1 MRRPSNKTHK
11 RIIEVKVMSTHKT
24 LVFHASGES
33 LPVSAL
39 RNWRISVPDTA
50 TAAERYAAEEFQ
62 KWFNPATGLTLP
74 LQTHQEPFNAPPGHI
89 LIQGSTELGDEEIAI
104 SVEGEQIRMSGG
116 RPRGTLYAVY
126 QFLEELVGI
135 RFLTAGHTHVP
146 DASALEIP
154 CGRYAYA
161 PPFSF
166 RWSYYREN
174 SEVPAF
180 AARKRVNTVTDAET
194 LGGKTPQQ
202 LINHSFHAL
211 VPYSEYGESHPEYY
225 ALVDGKRDT
234 DTHGGGPQLCVT
246 NPEVIEVAAESAIR
260 QLTERPEA
268 TNISVSQAD
277 TAAYCRCDSCETL
290 NQSEG
295 SPMGSQLTFVNAVAE
310 RIENVYPH
318 VKVGTLA
325 YWYTRKPPKTV
336 VPRHNVQI
344 QLCSIECCTLH
355 AIDNPDCEQ
364 NRAFCQD
371 TIAWGQIC
379 EDIWIWNYNTNFR
392 AYDLPF
398 PNLRSIGPNVRY
410 FLRNNA
416 KGVFMQ
422 ANGNGLTGEFSDLR
436 NYLISHLIWNPDLE
450 ADALLNEFVNLHYE
464 AAAPPILAY
473 ITFLH
478 DNVEAR
484 GLHPRC
490 FPTPADVGLDAE
502 STETLFDYFQQALAL
517 VSEKSEIRARVEKA
531 AIPAYKALLVAG
543 GERSPQ
549 KRQTLVDEYI
559 TLCERYNMSHA
570 AETQTAEA
578 YFAELRE

>member
-1 MRRPSNKTHK
+1 MT
-11 RIIEVKVMSTHKT
+11 THKT
-24 LVFHASGES
+24 LEFHPTGDG
-33 LPVSAL
+33 LRVSAQQ
-39 RNWRISVPDTA
+39 NWRITVSTHA
-50 TAAERYAAEEFQ
+50 TASEKYAAEEFQ
-62 KWFNPATGLTLP
+62 KWFNQATRLALP
-74 LQTHQEPFNAPPGHI
+74 LDTTDTDGQITIGASP
-89 LIQGSTELGDEEIAI
+89 TLGDEDLEITVDGSRI
-104 SVEGEQIRMSGG
+104 QIRGG
-116 RPRGTLYAVY
+116 RPRGILYAVY

-135 RFLTAGHTHVP
+135 RFLTADHAYIP
-146 DASALEIP
+146 DASALLIP
-154 CGRYAYA
+154 CGSYVYS

-180 AARKRVNTVTDAET
+180 AAKRKINTVTESEN
-194 LGGKTPQQ
+194 LGGKTQQQ

-211 VPYSEYGESHPEYY
+211 VPYNTYGESHPEYY

-246 NPEVIEVAAESAIR
+246 NPDVIEIAAESAIQ

-277 TAAYCRCDSCETL
+277 TAAYCRCEPCEAL
-290 NQSEG
+290 NEAEG

-310 RIENVYPH
+310 RIEKVHPQ

-336 VPRHNVQI
+336 TPRHNVQI

-364 NRAFCQD
+364 NQAFCQD
-371 TIAWGQIC
+371 TIAWGKIC

-392 AYDLPF
+392 SYDLPF
-398 PNLRSIGPNVRY
+398 PNLRSIAPNVRY

-436 NYLISHLIWNPDLE
+436 NYLISHLIWNPYLD
-450 ADALLNEFVNLHYE
+450 ADALLTEFVNLHYE

-478 DNVEAR
+478 ENVEAR
-484 GLHPRC
+484 NLHPRC
-490 FPTPADVGLDAE
+490 FPTPEDVGLDTE
-502 STETLFDYFQQALAL
+502 STQVIFHYFQQALAL
-517 VSEKSEIRARVEKA
+517 AEKPEIRARVEKA
-531 AIPAYKALLVAG
+531 SIPAYKAMLVAG
-543 GERSPQ
+543 GEMPSQ
-549 KRQTLVDEYI
+549 KRQTLIEEYI
-559 TLCERYNMSHA
+559 MLCERYNMSHA
-570 AETQTAEA
+570 AEAQTAEA
-578 YFAELRE
+578 YFEELRNR